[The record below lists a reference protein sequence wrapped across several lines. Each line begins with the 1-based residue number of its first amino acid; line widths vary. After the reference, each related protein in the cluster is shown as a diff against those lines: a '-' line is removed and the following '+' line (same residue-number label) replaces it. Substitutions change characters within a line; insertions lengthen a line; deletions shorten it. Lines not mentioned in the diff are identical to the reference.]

1 METVNLKHYCQR
13 LFFNYMIGKNKIK
26 LIKSLS
32 EKKYR
37 LKEQMFLIEGDK
49 TVAETLGSAIR
60 VKELYATGEFLHE
73 NSQLIVHA
81 ENIIPSEKDDIRKMS
96 LQKQPQNSLALC
108 YLPKALPL
116 PEKLDDFSFYLD
128 GVQDPGNLGTIIRTC
143 DWFGMDSLY
152 CSPDTADVFN
162 PKVIQASMGS
172 FCRVNLI
179 YTEFVPLAQLAKHLN
194 VPLIGT
200 STDGESLYDF
210 QLPASG
216 IIILGNEGRGIRDH
230 VASKAGI
237 HLSVPS
243 FSPDQTRAES
253 LNVATTAAIICSEI
267 RRRGLLK
274 PSTQN

>member
-13 LFFNYMIGKNKIK
+13 LFFISMIRKNKIK

-49 TVAETLGSAIR
+49 MVCEALGSPVR
-60 VKELYATGEFLHE
+60 VRELYATAEFLHE

-81 ENIIPSEKDDIRKMS
+81 ETIIPSEKDDIRKMS

-108 YLPKALPL
+108 YLPQNLSL
-116 PEKLDDFSFYLD
+116 PEKIDDFSLYLD

-152 CSPDTADVFN
+152 CSPDTADVYN

-172 FCRVNLI
+172 FCRVRI
-179 YTEFVPLAQLAKHLN
+179 VYTEFAPLAQLAKQLN
-194 VPLIGT
+194 IPVIGT
-200 STDGESLYDF
+200 SLKGENLYDF
-210 QLPASG
+210 QLPASA
-216 IIILGNEGRGIRDH
+216 IVILGNEGRGIRDH
-230 VASKAGI
+230 VASQAGVYI
-237 HLSVPS
+237 TVPS
-243 FSPDQTRAES
+243 FSQNTTKAES
-253 LNVATTAAIICSEI
+253 LNVATTAAIICSEA
-267 RRRGLLK
+267 RRRSSQQ